1 MSSILIIDDE
11 AALVNSLSFALRGEG
26 YEVVG
31 AGTAAD
37 GLKAAERAPPSLVLL
52 DLRLPDGSGLE
63 VLERLLVVVPGTP
76 VIMISAHG
84 DTRAA
89 VRSVKAGAFDYLTKP
104 FELDELLL
112 TIRSALERERMS
124 QEIARF
130 REATLAGGELVGESP
145 VVRALAEATR
155 QVGASHAGRVL
166 LLGESGSGK
175 ALVARAIHA
184 QSSRAKGPFVEVNC
198 AALPEQLIEA
208 ELFGAEKGA
217 YTGALQRRVGLAAL
231 ADGGTLFLD
240 EVGEL
245 PLALQAKLLHFLEDG
260 SYRPVGSA
268 QSLVSD
274 ARVVAATNRDLAAEV
289 RAGTF
294 REDLYYRLNVV
305 HLSVPPLRDRG
316 NDILLLARHFA
327 QRYAR
332 DESCAPVR
340 FTAGGRGGPARLPVA
355 GQRARAAQ
363 PGGAAHH
370 PLARED
376 RVAGRPPGG
385 AGPGGPSAGPG
396 PRRAALHRRR
406 AGGLGARAGPLRA
419 AAGRRAPGPG
429 RRGAG
434 HLPARAEAPPP
445 AAGAQVTE
453 AGGPAGPARRPR
465 RAGSHASGGWRWP
478 WRWRWR
484 SGPPR
489 PGRASSWAPRP
500 PRPTSPSAA
509 CSP

>member
-26 YEVVG
+26 YEVAG

-37 GLKAAERAPPSLVLL
+37 GLRAAERSSPSLVLL

-63 VLERLLVVVPGTP
+63 VLERLLVALPGIP

-89 VRSVKAGAFDYLTKP
+89 VKSVKAGAFDYLTKP

-112 TIRSALERERMS
+112 TIRSALEREKMS

-130 REATLAGGELVGESP
+130 REAALAGGELVGESP

-184 QSSRAKGPFVEVNC
+184 RSSRARGPFVEVNC
-198 AALPEQLIEA
+198 AALPAQLIEA
-208 ELFGAEKGA
+208 ELFGVEKGA

-260 SYRPVGSA
+260 SYRAVGSG

-332 DESCAPVR
+332 DERCAPVR
-340 FTAGGRGGPARLPVA
+340 FTPEAEAVLLASRWPGNVRELRNLVERLTILSPGKTVSPADLPPV
-355 GQRARAAQ
+355 
-363 PGGAAHH
+363 P
-370 PLARED
+370 
-376 RVAGRPPGG
+376 
-385 AGPGGPSAGPG
+385 
-396 PRRAALHRRR
+396 
-406 AGGLGARAGPLRA
+406 
-419 AAGRRAPGPG
+419 AP
-429 RRGAG
+429 
-434 HLPARAEAPPP
+434 EAPPP
-445 AAGAQVTE
+445 PAPVPGAARSIDAELEDSERALVLSALQQ
-453 AGGPAGPARRPR
+453 AGGHR
-465 RAGSHASGGWRWP
+465 
-478 WRWRWR
+478 
-484 SGPPR
+484 
-489 PGRASSWAPRP
+489 GRAATVLGISRHALKRRLQRLGLP
-500 PRPTSPSAA
+500 
-509 CSP
+509 

>member
-37 GLKAAERAPPSLVLL
+37 GLKAAERAPPSLILL

-130 REATLAGGELVGESP
+130 REAALAGGELVGESP

-184 QSSRAKGPFVEVNC
+184 RSSRSGGPFVEVNC
-198 AALPEQLIEA
+198 AALPAQLIEA

-340 FTAGGRGGPARLPVA
+340 FTPEAEAVLLAYRWPGNVRELRNLVERLTILSPGKIVSPADLPPVPAPVA
-355 GQRARAAQ
+355 
-363 PGGAAHH
+363 
-370 PLARED
+370 
-376 RVAGRPPGG
+376 PP
-385 AGPGGPSAGPG
+385 P
-396 PRRAALHRRR
+396 
-406 AGGLGARAGPLRA
+406 
-419 AAGRRAPGPG
+419 APGPG
-429 RRGAG
+429 APRSIDAE
-434 HLPARAEAPPP
+434 LEDSERALVLSAL
-445 AAGAQVTE
+445 QQ
-453 AGGPAGPARRPR
+453 AGG
-465 RAGSHASGGWRWP
+465 HQ
-478 WRWRWR
+478 
-484 SGPPR
+484 
-489 PGRASSWAPRP
+489 GRA
-500 PRPTSPSAA
+500 AA
-509 CSP
+509 ALGISRHALKRRLQRLGLK

>member
-37 GLKAAERAPPSLVLL
+37 GLKAAERAPPSLILL

-130 REATLAGGELVGESP
+130 REAALAGGELVGESP

-184 QSSRAKGPFVEVNC
+184 RSSRSGGPFVEVNC
-198 AALPEQLIEA
+198 AALPAQLIEA

-340 FTAGGRGGPARLPVA
+340 FTPEAEAVLLAYRWPGNVRELRNLVERLTILSPGKIVSPADLPAVPAPVA
-355 GQRARAAQ
+355 
-363 PGGAAHH
+363 
-370 PLARED
+370 
-376 RVAGRPPGG
+376 PP
-385 AGPGGPSAGPG
+385 P
-396 PRRAALHRRR
+396 
-406 AGGLGARAGPLRA
+406 
-419 AAGRRAPGPG
+419 APGPG
-429 RRGAG
+429 ALRSIDAE
-434 HLPARAEAPPP
+434 LEDSERALVLSAL
-445 AAGAQVTE
+445 QQ
-453 AGGPAGPARRPR
+453 AGG
-465 RAGSHASGGWRWP
+465 HQ
-478 WRWRWR
+478 
-484 SGPPR
+484 
-489 PGRASSWAPRP
+489 GRA
-500 PRPTSPSAA
+500 AA
-509 CSP
+509 ALGISRHALKRRLQRLGLK

>member
-1 MSSILIIDDE
+1 MSNILIIDDE

-26 YEVVG
+26 YDVVG

-37 GLKAAERAPPSLVLL
+37 GLRAAERTTPSLVLL

-63 VLERLLVVVPGTP
+63 VLEKLLVLLPGLP
-76 VIMISAHG
+76 AIMISAHG
-84 DTRAA
+84 DTRVA
-89 VRSVKAGAFDYLTKP
+89 VKAVKAGAFDYLTKP

-175 ALVARAIHA
+175 ALVARAIHG
-184 QSSRAKGPFVEVNC
+184 QSARAKGPFVEVNC

-208 ELFGAEKGA
+208 ELFGAEKGS

-240 EVGEL
+240 EIGEL

-260 SYRPVGSA
+260 SYRPVGSGRP
-268 QSLVSD
+268 LVSD

-316 NDILLLARHFA
+316 NDILVLARHFA
-327 QRYAR
+327 ERYAR
-332 DESCAPVR
+332 EERCAPVR
-340 FTAGGRGGPARLPVA
+340 FPPESEAILLRYRWPGNVRELRNLVERLTILSPGQTVSPADLPVVP
-355 GQRARAAQ
+355 AQ
-363 PGGAAHH
+363 ADPSLPA
-370 PLARED
+370 
-376 RVAGRPPGG
+376 
-385 AGPGGPSAGPG
+385 AGPGAPRSIEAELEESERALVVSALRQSGG
-396 PRRAALHRRR
+396 HRGRAASVLGISRHALKRRLQR
-406 AGGLGARAGPLRA
+406 LGLL
-419 AAGRRAPGPG
+419 
-429 RRGAG
+429 
-434 HLPARAEAPPP
+434 
-445 AAGAQVTE
+445 
-453 AGGPAGPARRPR
+453 
-465 RAGSHASGGWRWP
+465 
-478 WRWRWR
+478 
-484 SGPPR
+484 
-489 PGRASSWAPRP
+489 
-500 PRPTSPSAA
+500 
-509 CSP
+509 

>member
-1 MSSILIIDDE
+1 VSNILIIDDE

-26 YEVVG
+26 YDVVG
-31 AGTAAD
+31 VGTAAD
-37 GLKAAERAPPSLVLL
+37 GLRAAERAAPSLVLL

-63 VLERLLVVVPGTP
+63 VLERLLVVLPGVP

-84 DTRAA
+84 DTRVA
-89 VRSVKAGAFDYLTKP
+89 VKSVKMGAFDYLTKP

-112 TIRSALERERMS
+112 TIRSALERERMT

-130 REATLAGGELVGESP
+130 REATLAGGELVGDSP

-175 ALVARAIHA
+175 ALVARAIHG

-208 ELFGAEKGA
+208 ELFGAEKGS

-240 EVGEL
+240 EIGEL
-245 PLALQAKLLHFLEDG
+245 PSALQAKILHFLEDG
-260 SYRPVGSA
+260 SYRPVGSGR
-268 QSLVSD
+268 SLVSD

-316 NDILLLARHFA
+316 NDILILARHFA
-327 QRYAR
+327 ERYAR
-332 DESCAPVR
+332 EERCAPVR
-340 FTAGGRGGPARLPVA
+340 FPPEAEAILLRYRWPGNVRELRNLVERLTILSPGRTVSPADLPAVPAQADPSQPAPGSSVPRSIEAELEESERALVLSALRQAGGHRGQAASALGISRHALKRRL
-355 GQRARAAQ
+355 QR
-363 PGGAAHH
+363 
-370 PLARED
+370 
-376 RVAGRPPGG
+376 
-385 AGPGGPSAGPG
+385 
-396 PRRAALHRRR
+396 
-406 AGGLGARAGPLRA
+406 LGIA
-419 AAGRRAPGPG
+419 
-429 RRGAG
+429 
-434 HLPARAEAPPP
+434 
-445 AAGAQVTE
+445 
-453 AGGPAGPARRPR
+453 
-465 RAGSHASGGWRWP
+465 
-478 WRWRWR
+478 
-484 SGPPR
+484 
-489 PGRASSWAPRP
+489 
-500 PRPTSPSAA
+500 
-509 CSP
+509 